1 MTQKDDDKYIY
12 ESPDGG
18 KTVTRRLFGSNI
30 KESLND
36 IDIDI
41 NDVILMN
48 GIDYSSGSISYDA
61 DGKVTSVRVDNKEL
75 WDIPVDLYSTKVRTL
90 LAVDILQ
97 QLKKLVYDKQE

>member
-1 MTQKDDDKYIY
+1 MTQANNDKYIY

-30 KESLND
+30 RELIND
-36 IDIDI
+36 VDIDI
-41 NDVILMN
+41 NDAILMHV
-48 GIDYSSGSISYDA
+48 GYSSGPITFNKDGSIVFKD
-61 DGKVTSVRVDNKEL
+61 DKEL
-75 WDIPVDLYSTKVRTL
+75 WDIPVDLHSTKVRTL